1 MASTWRL
8 LLLLCFAM
16 AAVPVL
22 PQPTEAL
29 GFISIDSGAAEGTT
43 YVDPLTNITYVS
55 DRGFV
60 DSDAGIS
67 ANISA
72 AYVAPL
78 LARRLFTVRSF
89 PNGTRNCY
97 TIREGI
103 ARGSKYLVRA
113 WFLYGNY
120 DGLDSQRLTFDLH
133 LGVNLWKTVNITD
146 PSALLPVEAIT
157 VAAADHLWVCLV
169 NTGGGTPFVSSVDVR
184 PLKDSM
190 YPVVNASLSLVMFNR
205 VNVGGAQNYIRYPHD
220 LHDRLWQP
228 WTLPVWT
235 NFHTDSTVQN
245 IDNDHYEVPSVV
257 MQTAASPT
265 NSRQL
270 VVPWV
275 ADPADVNQYF
285 YVLHISEIFDLAS
298 TDESRSFD
306 IRIGNILIGNL
317 TPDYLY
323 SDAVVSTLPLVPSPS
338 YNITLE
344 ALSSSTLPPILNAV
358 EVYSKMRDQNV
369 ASEEKDVDAM
379 RTIKSS
385 YQIKKNWVG
394 DPCSPQALVW
404 DGVNCTHNISNLPR
418 ITTLDLSSSG
428 LTGEIVKSFSNLGA
442 IEYLD
447 LSYNNL
453 TGTIPPVLA
462 ELTSLKVLDLTS
474 NQLNGSIP
482 SALLERSQNG
492 FLTLRTE
499 GNPSLCDNGTSCGAI
514 SRSGKKKLATSMIVI
529 LCIVPIFILLVV
541 MAIIWRLKRPQGN
554 QVSSNQVKGQHHDS
568 LELEIRQFTYLE
580 LKNITN
586 NFNKILGE
594 GGFGIVFFGCLEDG
608 AQVAVKMQSQTA
620 SQGAK
625 EFLAEAQHLAR
636 VHHRYLVSMVGYCID
651 GDYLALVIEYMPQGT
666 LLEHLRGKRVG
677 TRTLSWRQRLQIAL
691 EAAQGLEYLHS
702 ECKPPLIHRDVK
714 SANILLSENLE
725 AKIADF
731 GLSKAFD
738 SGTNTLSTKVKGT
751 PGYLDPEYNVSLQ
764 LGERSDVF
772 SFGVVLLELI
782 TGQPPI
788 LRTPENIHISQRVR
802 QEFANGKIEE
812 LVDARLQGNYD
823 INSVW
828 MCAQVALDC
837 TLLSSRERPLMTQVV
852 TRLKESLVLE
862 TSHGRTENP
871 VTCSENLE
879 VNNASQTRSGALR
892 IEDIARMS
900 ADVSG
905 PSAR

>member
-1 MASTWRL
+1 M
-8 LLLLCFAM
+8 
-16 AAVPVL
+16 
-22 PQPTEAL
+22 
-29 GFISIDSGAAEGTT
+29 GATA
-43 YVDPLTNITYVS
+43 
-55 DRGFV
+55 
-60 DSDAGIS
+60 
-67 ANISA
+67 
-72 AYVAPL
+72 
-78 LARRLFTVRSF
+78 
-89 PNGTRNCY
+89 
-97 TIREGI
+97 
-103 ARGSKYLVRA
+103 
-113 WFLYGNY
+113 
-120 DGLDSQRLTFDLH
+120 
-133 LGVNLWKTVNITD
+133 
-146 PSALLPVEAIT
+146 
-157 VAAADHLWVCLV
+157 
-169 NTGGGTPFVSSVDVR
+169 
-184 PLKDSM
+184 
-190 YPVVNASLSLVMFNR
+190 
-205 VNVGGAQNYIRYPHD
+205 RYPDD

-235 NFHTDSTVQN
+235 NFYTDSTVQN

-306 IRIGNILIGNL
+306 IRIDNILIGNL

-323 SDAVVSTLPLVPSPS
+323 SDAVLSTLPLVPSPS
-338 YNITLE
+338 YNITLD

-369 ASEEKDVDAM
+369 ASEEKDGTRSIYMLLFRLIALGFVAADDFAFNFCPKDISAFMAYRASSNFLVDAM

-404 DGVNCTHNISNLPR
+404 DGVNCTHNISNPPR

-499 GNPSLCDNGTSCGAI
+499 GNPSLCDNGTSCGAM
-514 SRSGKKKLATSMIVI
+514 SRSGKKKLATSTIAF
-529 LCIVPIFILLVV
+529 LCMVPIFILLVV
-541 MAIIWRLKRPQGN
+541 MAIIWRLKRPQGFWCNTTMNPGN

-764 LGERSDVF
+764 LSERSDIF

-788 LRTPENIHISQRVR
+788 LRTPENIHIAQRVR

-879 VNNASQTRSGALR
+879 VSNASQTRSGALR